1 MKMKIV
7 HIVNRFVPDA
17 GNQINL
23 LAKYERRNSHEVT
36 IVAPDLKYSHQAFIK
51 FYGIENIKQRDSQ
64 FCQNT
69 KVKII
74 RLNIFKYLSGRAVFK
89 KEIFKIVEDEK
100 PDILFIHGNDTMI
113 AMQYLL
119 RINKLNHPI
128 LLDSHMVDVASK
140 NKYRE
145 LFRFLYRKAF
155 APIINRNEIPVIR
168 IQESDYVQKHLG
180 IKASNAPFISVGS
193 DPELFYPDESI
204 RNIFR
209 LKYNIDMKAYVV
221 LYAGKLD
228 ENKGGM
234 FLAKALMKR
243 LDTSKDVWFLII
255 GNTSEEYGERIEDM
269 LRKSENRILRF
280 ETQKY
285 IDLPQFYQ
293 SSDLVIYPKQ
303 CSLSFYDAQ
312 ACGLPVLFEDIDVN
326 KARTRYGT
334 AKVFKPDNLQDFRR
348 ILAEMINLPEDKYRI
363 MSKKAIEY
371 IKDQYSYEK
380 LSIQYLQIMKEVI
393 DKYQTR
399 RR

>member
-1 MKMKIV
+1 MKIV

-23 LAKYERRNSHEVT
+23 LAKYERRHSHEVT
-36 IVAPDLKYSHQAFIK
+36 IIAPDLKYSHQAFIK
-51 FYGIENIKQRDSQ
+51 FYGIDNIKQRDSA

-69 KVKII
+69 EVKVI
-74 RLNIFKYLSGRAVFK
+74 RLKILRYISGRALFK

-119 RINKLNHPI
+119 RINQLKHPI
-128 LLDSHMVDVASK
+128 IMDSHMVDVASK

-145 LFRFLYRKAF
+145 LFRFFYRKVF

-168 IQESDYVQKHLG
+168 IQENDYVQKHLG
-180 IKASNAPFISVGS
+180 IHTSNTPFISVGS
-193 DPELFYPDESI
+193 DPELFHPNESI
-204 RNIFR
+204 RNKFR
-209 LKYNIDMKAYVV
+209 LKYNIDLKAYVV

-234 FLAKALMKR
+234 FLAKALRDR
-243 LDTSKDVWFLII
+243 LNTPKDVVFLIV
-255 GNTSEEYGERIEDM
+255 GNTSEEYGEKIEDM

-293 SSDLVIYPKQ
+293 SSDLAIYPKQ

-312 ACGLPVLFEDIDVN
+312 ACGLPVLFENIDVN
-326 KARTRYGT
+326 KTRTKYGT
-334 AKVFKPDNLQDFRR
+334 AEVFKPDDLQDFRR
-348 ILAEMINLPEDKYRI
+348 TLAEMINLPVDKYEI
-363 MSKKAIEY
+363 ISKRAIEY

-380 LSIQYLQIMKEVI
+380 ISIQYLRIMKEVI